1 MVSRRTIIV
10 FMIAVAF
17 LGMAGGIFET
27 SFNNY
32 LSDTFQ
38 ITAEQRGDLEL
49 PREFPGFMVAALA
62 GVLFFLGDA
71 NMAVVA
77 SSLVALGMLGLATL
91 ANHQGAYFTMV
102 ACTIGWSAGAHLMM
116 PTSQALT
123 LALSEEGRT
132 GEQLGRLAA
141 VRAFATV
148 VGCGLVI
155 ANFKL
160 APRAYPRA
168 FTIGALAAAGA
179 VVAFMVLHRRM
190 PPVHHSQRRRL
201 VLKKRY
207 GLYYLLSI
215 LYGARKQVFI
225 TFGPWVLIRIFER
238 QAPTIALLWIIATT
252 LTALVV
258 PHVGRLVDRVGPR
271 VVLSVDAVLLLAVC
285 LTYGFA
291 RDVVPGRAA
300 FIVVCGTYV
309 LDLMLTPV
317 QMARTVYLSRVAEHR
332 RDVTGSLSMG
342 VSIDH
347 AVSIPI
353 AMLGGRLW
361 MAAGYRWVFAAAG
374 LVALVTLAACQLI
387 RVPERQSLTADEP
400 AA

>member
-1 MVSRRTIIV
+1 
-10 FMIAVAF
+10 
-17 LGMAGGIFET
+17 
-27 SFNNY
+27 
-32 LSDTFQ
+32 
-38 ITAEQRGDLEL
+38 
-49 PREFPGFMVAALA
+49 
-62 GVLFFLGDA
+62 
-71 NMAVVA
+71 
-77 SSLVALGMLGLATL
+77 
-91 ANHQGAYFTMV
+91 
-102 ACTIGWSAGAHLMM
+102 
-116 PTSQALT
+116 
-123 LALSEEGRT
+123 
-132 GEQLGRLAA
+132 
-141 VRAFATV
+141 
-148 VGCGLVI
+148 
-155 ANFKL
+155 
-160 APRAYPRA
+160 
-168 FTIGALAAAGA
+168 
-179 VVAFMVLHRRM
+179 MVLHRCM

-374 LVALVTLAACQLI
+374 AGGAGHAGGLPAHPRAGAAGFDCGRACRVEWTQEEDMDIAVETCQ
-387 RVPERQSLTADEP
+387 TADTPRVADLRRRVRAAMECP
-400 AA
+400 APGVGLPRPHPGRVHGRAAARAQGAGRRAEALRHADRPLGRTALRRLDDARTPARARRVGLPRLRDRRRARRRRRARA